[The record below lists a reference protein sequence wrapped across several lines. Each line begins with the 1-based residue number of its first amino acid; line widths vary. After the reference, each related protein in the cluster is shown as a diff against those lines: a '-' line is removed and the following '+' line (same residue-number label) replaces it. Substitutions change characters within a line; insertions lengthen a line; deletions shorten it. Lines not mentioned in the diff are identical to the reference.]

1 MSNLNGDGSK
11 NALSNLFKIYN
22 KKLEDDLISVYIYSA
37 LRNLADGNQFGR
49 VAFKW
54 VWQFVYPQWSFK
66 TAQEMY
72 KDNILS
78 LSYRSPEKVGLL
90 ILSTFGHLP
99 TSLQT
104 FVFTNLRLAYI
115 ISAISS
121 PAVLY
126 SLTLSTG
133 DYKYMLA
140 AIDGSIR
147 SILGSI
153 LIGLAEV
160 KAKTKSFIENWYTYI
175 PLAQTIISAI
185 LSIILIKSRLAAIIV
200 AIIAVV
206 LVALQ
211 ILEFNHLKDN
221 TYSPQFLRELVKLT
235 EYDLTLLNY
244 EVSIWEQLKD

>member
-1 MSNLNGDGSK
+1 
-11 NALSNLFKIYN
+11 
-22 KKLEDDLISVYIYSA
+22 
-37 LRNLADGNQFGR
+37 
-49 VAFKW
+49 
-54 VWQFVYPQWSFK
+54 
-66 TAQEMY
+66 MY

-78 LSYRSPEKVGLL
+78 LSYRSPEKVDLL

-99 TSLQT
+99 TGLRT

-126 SLTLSTG
+126 SLALSAG

-153 LIGLAEV
+153 SIGLAEV
-160 KAKTKSFIENWYTYI
+160 KAETKSFIENWYKYI
-175 PLAQTIISAI
+175 PIAQTIISAI

-206 LVALQ
+206 LVVLQ
-211 ILEFNHLKDN
+211 ILEFDHLKDN
-221 TYSPQFLRELVKLT
+221 TYSPQFLRGLVKLT